1 MYKVITLSV
10 ISLLLAILFS
20 GCVKTGVVP
29 SQYAKGHA
37 NQASW
42 GDMTNIDDVDMT
54 DYDENLSESEL
65 MMTEEGEDSRMERIT
80 FPTDEYYR
88 LARSGKGTVSGSI
101 YVNGTYDNRVPGAN
115 TRLYLNPVTSYSKQW
130 YHESYLGGYKMQ
142 KADSRLFNYLRF
154 TAADSNGKFAF
165 YGVPSGSYYLIGTVS
180 CGSECGYAS
189 EKSIRLAAKVT
200 IRGNQIVRKDLTR
213 MGN

>member
-1 MYKVITLSV
+1 MYKIITLSI
-10 ISLLLAILFS
+10 ISFVLVTLFS
-20 GCVKTGVVP
+20 GCVQRDLTPGR
-29 SQYAKGHA
+29 YANGHA

-42 GDMTNIDDVDMT
+42 GDMTNIDDVNMSDF
-54 DYDENLSESEL
+54 DENLSESEL
-65 MMTEEGEDSRMERIT
+65 MMTEEGEENKMERIA

-88 LARSGKGTVSGSI
+88 LARTGKGTVEGTI

-142 KADSRLFNYLRF
+142 KADGRLFNYLKF

-165 YGVPSGSYYLIGTVS
+165 YGVPSGSYYLIGTVK
-180 CGSECGYAS
+180 CGDECGYAG
-189 EKSIRLAAKVT
+189 EKNIRLAAKVT
-200 IRGNQIVRKDLTR
+200 IRGNQIIHKDLTR
-213 MGN
+213 VGE

>member
-10 ISLLLAILFS
+10 ISLLSAILFS
-20 GCVKTGVVP
+20 GCVKKVVVP
-29 SQYAKGHA
+29 SQHENGHA

-42 GDMTNIDDVDMT
+42 GDMTNIDDVNMSDF
-54 DYDENLSESEL
+54 DENLSESKL
-65 MMTEEGEDSRMERIT
+65 VMTEESRNDKMERIT
-80 FPTDEYYR
+80 FPADEYYH

-101 YVNGTYDNRVPGAN
+101 YVNGTYGNRIPGAN

-165 YGVPSGSYYLIGTVS
+165 YGVPSGSYYLIGTVK
-180 CGSECGYAS
+180 CGGECGYS
-189 EKSIRLAAKVT
+189 VEKNIRLAAKVT
-200 IRGNQIVRKDLTR
+200 IRGNQIIRKDLTR
-213 MGN
+213 IAN